1 MPMLAQLTAVEPQF
15 LHQST
20 LLLLVGISAIS
31 SLAGVIA
38 SLAAFARTGRT
49 QKREV
54 VEGEAWAPRRETAA
68 AITRLEQDLARVAN
82 ERRTDTAALYNE
94 IRGIRENV
102 AALETSSTTTNQ
114 RLAVIESDIK
124 QLLAHSNT

>member
-1 MPMLAQLTAVEPQF
+1 MMLAQIQNVEPQF

-20 LLLLVGISAIS
+20 MLLLIGISALTSVLGSIV
-31 SLAGVIA
+31 AGVTA
-38 SLAAFARTGRT
+38 VRTGRV
-49 QKREV
+49 QRREV
-54 VEGEAWAPRRETAA
+54 VEGESWAPKRETAA
-68 AITRLEQDLARVAN
+68 ALARLEADLTRVAN

-102 AALETSSTTTNQ
+102 AALDVSTTTTNQ

-124 QLLAHSNT
+124 QLLKHSAD